1 MTQIHLPFTPAWLGW
16 ANPWAFALLLLLP
29 LLWWI
34 WSLASRRPVIRFSS
48 LAHVRA
54 TTGTQPRARRIL
66 HALRTLAIVFLIV
79 ACARPQKA
87 DESSRVFAEGVAIQL
102 VVDVSSSMGD
112 FDLSPPD
119 AKDKLD
125 RLALV
130 KQIVRQFVLG
140 KEAGGELPGRPND
153 LVGLIR
159 FARYADSV
167 CPLTLDHKNLVSE
180 LDATH
185 WIGEALLREI
195 QKMQEQG
202 GPTQRYNQLVDRFRQ
217 LNQTED
223 GTNIGGGL
231 ALAVER
237 LKDLKRT
244 TGSGEQLK
252 IKSRIVVLLTDGEN
266 NVEEIVNR
274 TGMEP
279 SLVTISPVQAGELA
293 AKDGIKVYTIAAGTG
308 ALEQRYDMFNN
319 LVRSNRRPLN
329 DADLRKIAELTGGKH
344 FVATDRQSLE
354 NIYEEID
361 KLERSRIEE
370 RSYVRWSELAWP
382 WLLASFSALGLQTL
396 LDATRMRKI
405 P

>member
-1 MTQIHLPFTPAWLGW
+1 MTQLHLPFTPAWLGW
-16 ANPWAFALLLLLP
+16 ANPWAFWLLILLP
-29 LLWWI
+29 LLWWL
-34 WSLASRRPVIRFSS
+34 WSMPRRRPVIRFSS
-48 LAHVRA
+48 LSQVRA
-54 TTGTQPRARRIL
+54 TTGKPPWARNIL
-66 HALRTLAIVFLIV
+66 HILRSVALVCLIV

-87 DESSRVFAEGVAIQL
+87 DESSRIFAEGVAIQL

-112 FDLSPPD
+112 YDLSPPD
-119 AKDKLD
+119 AREKLD
-125 RLALV
+125 RLAVV
-130 KQIVRQFVLG
+130 KEIVRNFVQG
-140 KEAGGELPGRPND
+140 AGTDALPGRPND

-167 CPLTLDHKNLVSE
+167 CPLTLDHKNLVTE

-185 WIGEALLREI
+185 WIGEPLMREI
-195 QKMQEQG
+195 QKIQEKG
-202 GPTQRYNQLVDRFRQ
+202 GSAQRYNQLVERFRQ

-223 GTNIGGGL
+223 GTNIGAGL

-244 TGSGEQLK
+244 TGSGEQLN

-274 TGMEP
+274 TGLEP
-279 SLVTISPVQAGELA
+279 TLVTISPVQAGELA
-293 AKDGIKVYTIAAGTG
+293 AADGIKVYTIAAGTG
-308 ALEQRYDMFNN
+308 ALVQRFDIFGSA
-319 LVRSNRRPLN
+319 VPTSRRPLN

-344 FVATDRQSLE
+344 FVATDRESLE
-354 NIYEEID
+354 RIYEEID

-382 WLLASFSALGLQTL
+382 WLLAAFAALSVQTL

>member
-1 MTQIHLPFTPAWLGW
+1 MTQLHLPLTPAWLGW
-16 ANPWAFALLLLLP
+16 ANAWAFGLLLVLP
-29 LLWWI
+29 LLWWL
-34 WSLASRRPVIRFSS
+34 WSLARRRPVIRFSS
-48 LAHVRA
+48 LAQLRA
-54 TTGTQPRARRIL
+54 TSARSSGARNVLYIL
-66 HALRTLAIVFLIV
+66 RSLALICLIV

-87 DESSRVFAEGVAIQL
+87 DESSRIFAEGVAIQL

-112 FDLSPPD
+112 YDLSPPD
-119 AKDKLD
+119 AKTKLD
-125 RLALV
+125 RLGVV
-130 KQIVRQFVLG
+130 KEIVRSFVEG
-140 KEAGGELPGRPND
+140 DKDGALPGRAND

-167 CPLTLDHKNLVSE
+167 CPLTLDHKNLVTE

-185 WIGEALLREI
+185 WIGESLMREI
-195 QKMQEQG
+195 QKMQESG
-202 GPTQRYNQLVDRFRQ
+202 GSSQRYNQLVDRFRQ
-217 LNQTED
+217 LNQSED
-223 GTNIGGGL
+223 GTNIGAGL

-252 IKSRIVVLLTDGEN
+252 INSRIVVLLTDGEN

-274 TGMEP
+274 TGLEP

-308 ALEQRYDMFNN
+308 ALEQRYDMFGSV
-319 LVRSNRRPLN
+319 VRSSRRPLN
-329 DADLRKIAELTGGKH
+329 DADLRKIAETTGGKH

-354 NIYEEID
+354 RIYEEID
-361 KLERSRIEE
+361 KLERSKIEE

-382 WLLASFSALGLQTL
+382 WLLAAFAALSLQTL